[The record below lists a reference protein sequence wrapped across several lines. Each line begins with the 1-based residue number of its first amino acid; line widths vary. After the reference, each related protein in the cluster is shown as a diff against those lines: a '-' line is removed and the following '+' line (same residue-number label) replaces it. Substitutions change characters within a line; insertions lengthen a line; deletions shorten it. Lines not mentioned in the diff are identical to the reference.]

1 MKEWPMSEPGYRLG
15 SDIVMNLQLIAQDS
29 ASTGGSAIQ
38 LVILLM
44 IPLAMYF
51 LMIRPQRRRMKETQA
66 LQRSL
71 AVDDEVITTSGI
83 YGVITGIEGDR
94 FWLEIDN
101 DVQVQV
107 ARSAVQG
114 RVSPVSEVAAPAEKP
129 SKSDDA

>member
-1 MKEWPMSEPGYRLG
+1 MTGLWFGLG
-15 SDIVMNLQLIAQDS
+15 FAVVMNLQLIAQES
-29 ASTGGSAIQ
+29 AATGGSAIQ

-71 AVDDEVITTSGI
+71 AVGDDVITTSGI

-101 DVQVQV
+101 DVQIQI

-114 RVSPVSEVAAPAEKP
+114 RVSLAAEVSAPAENP

>member
-1 MKEWPMSEPGYRLG
+1 MTGLRFGLG
-15 SDIVMNLQLIAQDS
+15 STDVMNLQLIAQES
-29 ASTGGSAIQ
+29 AATGGSAIQ

-51 LMIRPQRRRMKETQA
+51 LMIRPQRRRMKETQT

-101 DVQVQV
+101 DVQIQI

-114 RVSPVSEVAAPAEKP
+114 RVSLTAEVSAPAEKP

>member
-1 MKEWPMSEPGYRLG
+1 
-15 SDIVMNLQLIAQDS
+15 MNLQLIAQES
-29 ASTGGSAIQ
+29 AATGGSAIQ

-51 LMIRPQRRRMKETQA
+51 LMIRPQRRRMKETQT

-101 DVQVQV
+101 DVQIQI

-114 RVSPVSEVAAPAEKP
+114 RVSPAAEVSAPAEKP

>member
-1 MKEWPMSEPGYRLG
+1 MT
-15 SDIVMNLQLIAQDS
+15 LQLIAQDA
-29 ASTGGSAIQ
+29 ASTGGGAIQ

-83 YGVITGIEGDR
+83 YGFITGIEGDR
-94 FWLEIDN
+94 FWLQIDH
-101 DVQVQV
+101 DPVVQIQI

-114 RVSPVSEVAAPAEKP
+114 RVSQSSEITESAD
-129 SKSDDA
+129 SSSQSDDA

>member
-1 MKEWPMSEPGYRLG
+1 MTGLWFGLG
-15 SDIVMNLQLIAQDS
+15 FAIVMNLQLIAQES
-29 ASTGGSAIQ
+29 AATGGSAIQ
-38 LVILLM
+38 VVILLM

-71 AVDDEVITTSGI
+71 AVGDDVITTSGI

-101 DVQVQV
+101 DVQIQI

-114 RVSPVSEVAAPAEKP
+114 RVSLTPEVAAPAENP

>member
-1 MKEWPMSEPGYRLG
+1 
-15 SDIVMNLQLIAQDS
+15 MNLQLIARES

-71 AVDDEVITTSGI
+71 AVDD
-83 YGVITGIEGDR
+83 
-94 FWLEIDN
+94 
-101 DVQVQV
+101 VQIQI

-114 RVSPVSEVAAPAEKP
+114 RVSLSPEPAAPAEKP

>member
-1 MKEWPMSEPGYRLG
+1 MTGLRFGLG
-15 SDIVMNLQLIAQDS
+15 STDVMNLQLIAQES
-29 ASTGGSAIQ
+29 AATGGSAIQ

-51 LMIRPQRRRMKETQA
+51 LMIRPQRRRMKETQT

-101 DVQVQV
+101 DVQIQI

-114 RVSPVSEVAAPAEKP
+114 RVSPAAEVSAPAEKP

>member
-1 MKEWPMSEPGYRLG
+1 
-15 SDIVMNLQLIAQDS
+15 MNFQLIAQDS
-29 ASTGGSAIQ
+29 AATGGSAIQ

-71 AVDDEVITTSGI
+71 AVDDEVITVSGI

-94 FWLEIDN
+94 FWLEIDD
-101 DVQVQV
+101 DVQIQI

-114 RVSPVSEVAAPAEKP
+114 RVNLTSETAAPAENP

>member
-1 MKEWPMSEPGYRLG
+1 
-15 SDIVMNLQLIAQDS
+15 MNLQLIAQDS

-83 YGVITGIEGDR
+83 YGTITGIEGDR

-101 DVQVQV
+101 DVQIQI

-114 RVSPVSEVAAPAEKP
+114 RVSPSPEPAAPAEKP

>member
-1 MKEWPMSEPGYRLG
+1 
-15 SDIVMNLQLIAQDS
+15 MNLQLIAQES
-29 ASTGGSAIQ
+29 AATGGSAIQ

-101 DVQVQV
+101 DVQIQI

-114 RVSPVSEVAAPAEKP
+114 RVSLTPEVSAPAENP